1 MSPEYA
7 IRGLYSIKSDVFSFG
22 VLLLEILSGKKNT
35 DFYNR
40 SSLSLLRYVS
50 SLYILS
56 ISLCFTLVLK
66 IEMLLVF
73 SKTYIYFK

>member
-35 DFYNR
+35 GFYNH

-50 SLYILS
+50 SFYILS
-56 ISLCFTLVLK
+56 ISLCLTLVLQ

-73 SKTYIYFK
+73 NKTYIYLK